1 MKMKL
6 KLLFYRQNCNIEEQ
20 NQVNEVVAL
29 FQSILLVHTFNW
41 SILGSAQLRYIY
53 SERKLKTQ
61 WLKES
66 ERPHH
71 FCAELVEYQCGRPS
85 E

>member
-6 KLLFYRQNCNIEEQ
+6 KLLFYSQNCNIEV
-20 NQVNEVVAL
+20 NQVNEVVGL

-61 WLKES
+61 WLKEN
-66 ERPHH
+66 
-71 FCAELVEYQCGRPS
+71 GRITS
-85 E
+85 ALS